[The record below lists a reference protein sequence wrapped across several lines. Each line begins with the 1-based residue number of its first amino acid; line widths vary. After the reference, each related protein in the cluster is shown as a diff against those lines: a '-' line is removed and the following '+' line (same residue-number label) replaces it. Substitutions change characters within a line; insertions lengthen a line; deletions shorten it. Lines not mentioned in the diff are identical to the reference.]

1 MLPTR
6 SPLRRRLADRM
17 ARIELSLAI
26 QAPPERCFDLA
37 RSIEAH
43 LHSARGTGE
52 EVVGGRRSGLMQFGD
67 EVTWRARHL
76 GLRLHLTSRIT
87 AFDRPHHFRDSMVR
101 GPLARL
107 DHDHWFIADGSN
119 GTVMR
124 DAFDFDTPLGPLG
137 RVAEWLW
144 LTRHFRRFLEVRND
158 ALRQLAESEGWR
170 PLLATAGVRL
180 TK

>member
-1 MLPTR
+1 
-6 SPLRRRLADRM
+6 M
-17 ARIELSLAI
+17 ARIELTLAI
-26 QAPPERCFDLA
+26 AAPVERCFDLA

-52 EVVGGRRSGLMQFGD
+52 EVVGGRRTGLMELGD
-67 EVTWRARHL
+67 EVTWRARQL
-76 GLRLHLTSRIT
+76 GLRLHLQSRIT

-107 DHDHWFIADGSN
+107 DHDHHFTADGLG

-124 DAFDFDTPLGPLG
+124 DVFDFAAPLGPLG

-144 LTRHFRRFLEVRND
+144 LTRHFRGFLVVRNE
-158 ALRQLAESEGWR
+158 ALRQLAETDAWR
-170 PLLATAGVRL
+170 QFVTDVVR
-180 TK
+180 